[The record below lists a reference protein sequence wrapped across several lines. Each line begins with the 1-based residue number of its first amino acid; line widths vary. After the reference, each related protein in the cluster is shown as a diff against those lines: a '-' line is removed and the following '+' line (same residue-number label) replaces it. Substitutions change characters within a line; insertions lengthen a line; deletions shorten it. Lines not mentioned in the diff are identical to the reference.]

1 MGETLMRSNSVQ
13 TFGTSFLDLLSCGMG
28 AVVLLCLIF
37 AASKKGGGDFEGDA
51 AFISIEVEGGRVGL
65 RFMPDGRPAVT
76 PGGGHGSASS
86 SVLVQPSRPGSRSY
100 QLVVDEA
107 KAERDALQLF
117 IFDGDAPPG
126 RAGLT
131 VTVESESQAGTFKRR
146 FELNRAQPLVEH
158 KIAYFLKGPP

>member
-1 MGETLMRSNSVQ
+1 MRSNSVQ

-65 RFMPDGRPAVT
+65 RYKPDDGPALA
-76 PGGGHGSASS
+76 PGERSASS
-86 SVLVQPSRPGSRSY
+86 SSMIVEPNLSGARAY

-107 KAERDALQLF
+107 RSKRDSLLLF
-117 IFDGDAPPG
+117 IYESDFQPG
-126 RAGLT
+126 RAELT
-131 VTVESESQAGTFKRR
+131 VKIMSESKAGTATHEIKLPNNPSSLPF
-146 FELNRAQPLVEH
+146 VEH
-158 KIAYFLKGPP
+158 KLNYFLTP